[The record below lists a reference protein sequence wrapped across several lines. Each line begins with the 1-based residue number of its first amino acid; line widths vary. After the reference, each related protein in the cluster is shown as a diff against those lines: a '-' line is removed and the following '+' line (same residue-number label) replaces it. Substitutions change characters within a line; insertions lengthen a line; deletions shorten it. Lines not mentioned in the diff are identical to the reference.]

1 MNIRLF
7 LRYDGT
13 AYYGWQIQ
21 NRDGQE
27 SDLRTVQGTLKSAL
41 RTLLCDDTIEPVG
54 CSRTDAGV
62 HADMYCA
69 SFHTATEA
77 IPADRICYALRPF
90 LPEDIVVYRSE
101 QVPEDFHARFD
112 TVSKTYR
119 YLFYASPFPY
129 PCMNGKAWHIKLT
142 ETQKTPDLA
151 AMKQA
156 ASGFVGTHDFAAF
169 CAAGGSSKTTTRT
182 IFRTDVEVGTVPG
195 SDGTPLY
202 TFYIEGD
209 GFLYN
214 MVRIAAGT
222 VLHAGL
228 GKIIPRS
235 IPVIIASKDRKK
247 AGITAP
253 ACGLYLHNV
262 SYKPF

>member
-13 AYYGWQIQ
+13 AYHGWQIQ

-41 RTLLCDDTIEPVG
+41 RALLRDDTIEPVG

-69 SFHTATEA
+69 SFHTVSEA
-77 IPADRICYALRPF
+77 IPADRICYALRPL

-101 QVPEDFHARFD
+101 QVQEDFHARFD
-112 TVSKTYR
+112 TASKTYR

-129 PCMNGKAWHIKLT
+129 PCLNGKAWHIKT
-142 ETQKTPDLA
+142 AETQTLPDLT

-156 ASGFVGTHDFAAF
+156 ASGLVGTHDFDAF

-182 IFRTDVEVGTVPG
+182 IFRTDVTCGTVPG
-195 SDGTPLY
+195 SDGVPLY
-202 TFYIEGD
+202 TFSIEGD

-222 VLHAGL
+222 VLYAGL
-228 GKIIPRS
+228 GKIDPQS
-235 IPVIIASKDRKK
+235 IPSILASKDRKK

-262 SYKPF
+262 IYKTD

>member
-13 AYYGWQIQ
+13 AYHGWQIQ
-21 NRDGQE
+21 NRGGTE
-27 SDLRTVQGTLKSAL
+27 SGLRTVQGTLKRAL
-41 RTLLCDDTIEPVG
+41 RTLLGDDTVDPVG

-69 SFHTATEA
+69 SFHTVSDA
-77 IPADRICYALRPF
+77 IPADRLCYALRPL
-90 LPEDIVVYRSE
+90 LPPDLVVYRSE

-112 TVSKTYR
+112 TVSKLYR
-119 YLFYASPFPY
+119 YLFYAAPFPY
-129 PCMNGKAWHIKLT
+129 PCLNGRAWHIKT
-142 ETQKTPDLA
+142 AGEQEKMPDPD
-151 AMKQA
+151 AMRQA
-156 ASGFVGTHDFAAF
+156 AAGLVGTHAF
-169 CAAGGSSKTTTRT
+169 DAFRAAGGAPGSTVRT
-182 IFRTDVEVGTVPG
+182 IFRTGVEAGIVPG
-195 SDGTPLY
+195 SDGVPLY

-222 VLHAGL
+222 VLYAGI
-228 GKIIPRS
+228 GKIDPAGIPA
-235 IPVIIASKDRKK
+235 ILASGDRKK

-253 ACGLYLHNV
+253 ACGLYLHKV
-262 SYKPF
+262 SYRI